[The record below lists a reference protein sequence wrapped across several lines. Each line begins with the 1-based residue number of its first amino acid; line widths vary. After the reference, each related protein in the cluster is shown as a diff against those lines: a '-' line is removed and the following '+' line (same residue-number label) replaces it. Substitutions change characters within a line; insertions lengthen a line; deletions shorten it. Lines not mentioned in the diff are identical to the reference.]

1 MAQNH
6 YHILGVSQDADAQTI
21 RRVYYRLAKLHHPDR
36 NPHDPY
42 ADALFQRI
50 NEAYSVL
57 GDEDARRHYDL
68 RRQLSTRQTSE
79 HVFYSAAQQATQ
91 TAATDETFAKSDL
104 FARMVAK
111 DLGNRLRRPRFAWR
125 KLPRGHYIIL
135 GVWLAITLI
144 APSTMTARLL
154 AWAFFIMYAVI
165 STAWTH
171 GLRALERWRP
181 ELLGPL
187 DLFLVHTAS
196 FLVTVFISPPLLI
209 MLWAAREF
217 GNLR

>member
-1 MAQNH
+1 M
-6 YHILGVSQDADAQTI
+6 LGVPEDADAQTI
-21 RRVYYRLAKLHHPDR
+21 RRAYYRLAKLHHPDR

-57 GDEDARRHYDL
+57 GDADARRHYDL
-68 RRQLSTRQTSE
+68 TRNVTTRQTSE
-79 HVFYSAAQQATQ
+79 QAFYDATQQATR
-91 TAATDETFAKSDL
+91 TAAVNETFAKSDL

-111 DLGNRLRRPRFAWR
+111 DLEKRLRRPPFDWR
-125 KLPRGHYIIL
+125 TLPRGHYFIL
-135 GVWLAITLI
+135 GVWLAVSLVL
-144 APSTMTARLL
+144 PSTASARVL
-154 AWAFFIMYAVI
+154 AGAFFVMYAVI

-181 ELLGPL
+181 ELLSPF
-187 DLFLVHTAS
+187 DLFLVHAAS
-196 FLVTVFISPPLLI
+196 LLVTATIAPPFLFV
-209 MLWAAREF
+209 LWAAREL

>member
-1 MAQNH
+1 M
-6 YHILGVSQDADAQTI
+6 LGVSQDADAQTI
-21 RRVYYRLAKLHHPDR
+21 RRAYYRLAKLHHPDR

-68 RRQLSTRQTSE
+68 SRQLGARQTSE
-79 HVFYSAAQQATQ
+79 QAFSTAAQQATQ
-91 TAATDETFAKSDL
+91 TAAVNETFAKSDL

-111 DLGNRLRRPRFAWR
+111 DLEHRLRRPRFDWR
-125 KLPRGHYIIL
+125 KLPRAHYVIL
-135 GVWLAITLI
+135 GVWLALTLLV
-144 APSTMTARLL
+144 PSTSAARFL
-154 AWAFFIMYAVI
+154 AWVFFVMYAVI

-181 ELLGPL
+181 ELLGPF
-187 DLFLVHTAS
+187 DLFLVHMAS
-196 FLVTVFISPPLLI
+196 FLVTAAVSPPLLFV
-209 MLWAAREF
+209 LWAAREL

>member
-1 MAQNH
+1 MAQDH

-21 RRVYYRLAKLHHPDR
+21 RRAYYHLAKLHHPDR

-57 GDEDARRHYDL
+57 GDEDARRNYDV
-68 RRQLSTRQTSE
+68 RRQLSTKQTSE
-79 HVFYSAAQQATQ
+79 QVFYEATRQATQ
-91 TAATDETFAKSDL
+91 TAASDETFARSDL

-111 DLGNRLRRPRFAWR
+111 DLENRLRRPRFDWR
-125 KLPRGHYIIL
+125 KLPRGHYVIL
-135 GVWLAITLI
+135 GTWLAITLL
-144 APSTMTARLL
+144 APSTAAARLL
-154 AWAFFIMYAVI
+154 AWVFFVMYAVI

-181 ELLGPL
+181 ELLSPF
-187 DLFLVHTAS
+187 DLFLVHAAS
-196 FLVTVFISPPLLI
+196 FLVTAAVSPPLLFV
-209 MLWAAREF
+209 LWAAREL